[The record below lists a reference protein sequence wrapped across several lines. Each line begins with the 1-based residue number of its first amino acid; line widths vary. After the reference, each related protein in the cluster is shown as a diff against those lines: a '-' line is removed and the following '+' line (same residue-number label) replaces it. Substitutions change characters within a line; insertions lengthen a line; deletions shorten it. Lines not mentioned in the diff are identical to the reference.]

1 MPNSKIAFITGAS
14 RGIGAEIAKTLAR
27 DGFDIWLNY
36 QSNDEKASE
45 VKRHIESLGRTCKL
59 LKFDVTDY
67 EAAKNTLEP
76 LLMDNQV
83 PFAVINNAGF
93 RKDNL
98 LAWLSKEDW
107 QSVIDVNLKGF
118 FNITKQVVPFMLNKK
133 QGRIISIA
141 SAAGHVGVAG
151 QTNYSAAKAGL
162 IGASRSL
169 AKEVA
174 KKNILVNVISPGF
187 VETDILEGL
196 PLEQIIPTIPLR
208 RLGKPE
214 DIAEM
219 VSFLCSDK
227 ASYITGQSFQINGGI
242 C

>member
-1 MPNSKIAFITGAS
+1 MADSKIAFITGAS

-36 QSNDEKASE
+36 QSNDEKANE
-45 VKRHIESLGRTCKL
+45 VKNHIEALGRTCKL

-67 EAAKNTLEP
+67 EAAKNNLEP

-83 PFAVINNAGF
+83 PFVVVNNAGF

-118 FNITKQVVPFMLNKK
+118 FNIIKQVIPFMLNKK
-133 QGRIISIA
+133 QGRIITIA
-141 SAAGHVGVAG
+141 SAAGHIGVAG

-169 AKEVA
+169 ANEVA

-187 VETDILEGL
+187 IDTDILKGL
-196 PLEQIIPTIPLR
+196 PIDKITSMIPLK
-208 RLGKPE
+208 RLGKAK

-219 VSFLCSDK
+219 VSFLASDK
-227 ASYITGQSFQINGGI
+227 AEYITGQAIQINGGI

>member
-1 MPNSKIAFITGAS
+1 MTTSKIALITGAS
-14 RGIGAEIAKTLAR
+14 KGIGAQIAKTLAR

-36 QSNDEKASE
+36 RSNDEKAKQVQQE
-45 VKRHIESLGRTCKL
+45 IEALGRKCTL
-59 LKFDVTDY
+59 LKFDVTDFD
-67 EAAKNTLEP
+67 ATKNALEP
-76 LLMDNQV
+76 LLLDNQI

-133 QGRIISIA
+133 QGRIISIS

-162 IGASRSL
+162 IGASRAL
-169 AKEVA
+169 AREVA

-187 VETDILEGL
+187 IETDILEGL

-208 RLGKPE
+208 RIGKPQ

-219 VSFLCSDK
+219 AAFLCSDK
-227 ASYITGQSFQINGGI
+227 ANYITGQAIQINGGI